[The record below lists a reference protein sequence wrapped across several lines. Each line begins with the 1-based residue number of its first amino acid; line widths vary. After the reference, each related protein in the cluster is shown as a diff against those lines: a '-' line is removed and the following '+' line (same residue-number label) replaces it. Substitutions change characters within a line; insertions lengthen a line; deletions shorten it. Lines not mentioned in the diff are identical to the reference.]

1 MTAASLDQSCVLSS
15 QLVRL
20 VAHHYHP
27 DIQDD
32 DIIITADV
40 DAFIMSPDILL
51 PLLHHKV
58 DVWVWQYELSQA
70 EDWTFAMSFIGK
82 VKIFKNSIS
91 NILIQSFSQVQLRNF
106 GKI

>member
-20 VAHHYHP
+20 AAHHYHP
-27 DIQDD
+27 YIQDD

-40 DAFIMSPDILL
+40 DAFIMSSDILL

-82 VKIFKNSIS
+82 VKIK
-91 NILIQSFSQVQLRNF
+91 ILFFTFLYGPFHRCN
-106 GKI
+106 

>member
-1 MTAASLDQSCVLSS
+1 M
-15 QLVRL
+15 
-20 VAHHYHP
+20 AHHYHP

-40 DAFIMSPDILL
+40 DAFIMSSDILI